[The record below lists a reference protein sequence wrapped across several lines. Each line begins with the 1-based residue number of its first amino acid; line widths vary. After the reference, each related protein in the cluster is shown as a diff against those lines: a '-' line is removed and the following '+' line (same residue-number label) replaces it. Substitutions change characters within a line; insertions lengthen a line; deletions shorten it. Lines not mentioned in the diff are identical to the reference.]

1 MRAALKVINDNL
13 KKSPELD
20 EDQIRNATDVATS
33 EWFKVSSVETA
44 NPLNVEDYLD
54 YFEELSTS
62 LLSYMVNV
70 RFKVS
75 SLIITVFFLIK
86 FNIIAIIF
94 LGKYCYALCRVARK
108 L

>member
-20 EDQIRNATDVATS
+20 EDQTRNATEVATS

-54 YFEELSTS
+54 YFEEQSTS

-75 SLIITVFFLIK
+75 CLFFSQK
-86 FNIIAIIF
+86 FT
-94 LGKYCYALCRVARK
+94 
-108 L
+108 